1 MAFDEKGETRE
12 IEEVGLV
19 GTYWNDEEGE
29 EAGQE
34 VMCIRRWTFCVG
46 EPDSQ
51 MVIGRVG

>member
-1 MAFDEKGETRE
+1 M
-12 IEEVGLV
+12 